1 MGMDEAK
8 SGMRHLKER
17 NHLSNFAKKRKIN
30 NNKKKTL
37 IRMNNVL
44 EAHK

>member
-17 NHLSNFAKKRKIN
+17 NHLSNSDKKRKIN
-30 NNKKKTL
+30 KKRL